1 MTRYFDAH
9 LYFANWGSSAF
20 MLRLPLSA
28 LDKTILAEFVQPT
41 LSDAGS
47 GFENA
52 LELITTAEHRVLAWR
67 FNDDSG
73 YCDRFCDE
81 EGAEWLDRQ
90 LPLRD
95 ELLGGDSRPLYL
107 GWLARVCAGELG
119 DEDVEPPL
127 PAGLASLTS
136 AQQALVEYCNW
147 IWIGWLPPPRP
158 ARHYKIPLSKR
169 RLLRSGWPS
178 KRRRCS
184 EPVWRCCRR
193 GGLKRHNKG

>member
-81 EGAEWLDRQ
+81 EGAEWAGWRECVPVSWGMRMLSHPC
-90 LPLRD
+90 LPD
-95 ELLGGDSRPLYL
+95 
-107 GWLARVCAGELG
+107 
-119 DEDVEPPL
+119 
-127 PAGLASLTS
+127 
-136 AQQALVEYCNW
+136 
-147 IWIGWLPPPRP
+147 
-158 ARHYKIPLSKR
+158 
-169 RLLRSGWPS
+169 
-178 KRRRCS
+178 
-184 EPVWRCCRR
+184 
-193 GGLKRHNKG
+193 